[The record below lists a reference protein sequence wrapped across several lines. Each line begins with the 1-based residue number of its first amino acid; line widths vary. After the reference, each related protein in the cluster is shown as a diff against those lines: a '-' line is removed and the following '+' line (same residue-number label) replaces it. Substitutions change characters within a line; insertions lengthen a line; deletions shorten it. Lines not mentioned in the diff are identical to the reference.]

1 MSTAIESEGRFMK
14 KTILIIPH
22 VAGAAIML
30 SFIAMAYSG
39 TGNMLT
45 DFIALGA
52 TIFYTIYF
60 LPFSSAVSA
69 TWLAAYVVAKK
80 EEFCKKLFIASG
92 IIGAF
97 NSIIF
102 LITALTII
110 EQYYDLGF
118 FFTKVWRITEPFYG
132 ISVFLTPILW
142 ILWIV
147 IFAKYKKAKN
157 HKNQAPEAAT
167 EE

>member
-1 MSTAIESEGRFMK
+1 MK
-14 KTILIIPH
+14 KRYALIIPH
-22 VAGAAIML
+22 ILGLATVLLFVAMG
-30 SFIAMAYSG
+30 FSG
-39 TGNMLT
+39 NGNMLT

-52 TIFYTIYF
+52 AIFYTIYF

-69 TWLAAYVVAKK
+69 VWLAAQVIAKK

-97 NSIIF
+97 NTIVF
-102 LITALTII
+102 LITALAVI
-110 EQYYDLGF
+110 EEYYDLGF
-118 FFTKVWRITEPFYG
+118 FFTEVWRIAEPLYP

-142 ILWIV
+142 ILWII
-147 IFAKYKKAKN
+147 IFVKSRKTFSKKYAK
-157 HKNQAPEAAT
+157 HT

>member
-1 MSTAIESEGRFMK
+1 MK
-14 KTILIIPH
+14 KRYALLIPH
-22 VAGAAIML
+22 LLGLATVLLFVAMG
-30 SFIAMAYSG
+30 FSG

-52 TIFYTIYF
+52 AIFYTIYF

-69 TWLAAYVVAKK
+69 VWLAAQVIAKK

-97 NSIIF
+97 NSIVF
-102 LITALTII
+102 LLTALTII

-118 FFTKVWRITEPFYG
+118 FFTEVWRIAEPLYAV
-132 ISVFLTPILW
+132 SVFLTPILW

-157 HKNQAPEAAT
+157 HKNQAPEPAT

>member
-1 MSTAIESEGRFMK
+1 MK
-14 KTILIIPH
+14 KRYALLIPH
-22 VAGAAIML
+22 ILGLATVLLFVAMG
-30 SFIAMAYSG
+30 FSG

-52 TIFYTIYF
+52 AIFYTIYF

-69 TWLAAYVVAKK
+69 VWLAAQVIAKK

-97 NSIIF
+97 NTIVF
-102 LITALTII
+102 LITALAVI
-110 EQYYDLGF
+110 EEYYDLGF
-118 FFTKVWRITEPFYG
+118 FFTEVWRIAEPLYP

-142 ILWIV
+142 ILWII
-147 IFAKYKKAKN
+147 IFVKSRKTFSKKYAK
-157 HKNQAPEAAT
+157 HT

>member
-22 VAGAAIML
+22 VAGAAITL

-80 EEFCKKLFIASG
+80 EEFCRKLFIASG

-97 NSIIF
+97 NSTVF
-102 LITALTII
+102 LITALVII

-118 FFTKVWRITEPFYG
+118 FFTEVWRITEPFYG
-132 ISVFLTPILW
+132 VSVFLTLAIW
-142 ILWIV
+142 ILWII
-147 IFAKYKKAKN
+147 IFVKSRKTFSKKYAK
-157 HKNQAPEAAT
+157 HT

>member
-1 MSTAIESEGRFMK
+1 MK
-14 KTILIIPH
+14 KRYALIIPH
-22 VAGAAIML
+22 ILGLATVLLFVAMG
-30 SFIAMAYSG
+30 FSG

-52 TIFYTIYF
+52 AIFYTIYF

-69 TWLAAYVVAKK
+69 VWLAAQVIAKK

-97 NSIIF
+97 NSVIF
-102 LITALTII
+102 LITALTVI
-110 EQYYDLGF
+110 EEYYDLGF
-118 FFTKVWRITEPFYG
+118 FFTEVWRIAEPLYP

-142 ILWIV
+142 ILWII
-147 IFAKYKKAKN
+147 IFVKSRKTFSKKYAK
-157 HKNQAPEAAT
+157 HT